1 MINRSFER
9 AVNNASRALRVT
21 WLMAVSL
28 MGAGHLAM
36 AAAPAATPAQAPT
49 ALASGTQP
57 VTSRSYTVLRG
68 ETLDRVIQKN
78 LSGSPLKIEL
88 LRKAFLDL
96 NPQAFVNGNV
106 TRPRPGAVLQVP
118 DHVQLLRAT
127 ILPLLEGAE
136 AAAMA
141 ADGRPVSA
149 RERRS
154 WVRFP

>member
-1 MINRSFER
+1 MINRCLER
-9 AVNNASRALRVT
+9 AVNNASRAMRITL
-21 WLMAVSL
+21 LMGVSL
-28 MGAGHLAM
+28 LGAGHV
-36 AAAPAATPAQAPT
+36 
-49 ALASGTQP
+49 ALAIEAQP

-88 LRKAFLDL
+88 LRKAFLEL

-106 TRPRPGAVLQVP
+106 ARLQAGAVLQVP
-118 DHVQLLRAT
+118 DHTQLLRAT
-127 ILPLLEGAE
+127 LMPLLEGAE
-136 AAAMA
+136 AAAVA

-149 RERRS
+149 SERRS

>member
-9 AVNNASRALRVT
+9 AVNNASRALRIT
-21 WLMAVSL
+21 LRMSVSL

-36 AAAPAATPAQAPT
+36 AAAPAAVPAQVSTP
-49 ALASGTQP
+49 LVNGTKTL
-57 VTSRSYTVLRG
+57 TSRSYTVLRG

-88 LRKAFLDL
+88 LRKAFLEL

-118 DHVQLLRAT
+118 DHTQLLRAT
-127 ILPLLEGAE
+127 ILPILEGAE
-136 AAAMA
+136 AAAVA

-149 RERRS
+149 SERRS